1 MSKDYAKI
9 SLRPLLHEE
18 DGKRESKDTLN
29 KEKDLS
35 GRFCSKPFDY
45 FEAQDLGDGKV
56 FVCCPTW
63 LNVVVGKLTTQSVS
77 EAFNSKINQEIR
89 KSILDGT
96 YKYCN
101 KKLCP
106 VIQNDSL
113 PKTSEITDPRLR
125 KIIDNKQVRDLT
137 PLTYNL
143 CYDPSCNLA
152 CPSCRINKIYIT
164 EGPIHKRKILIQ
176 HKIINE
182 AFGEPHDREVFINV
196 TGSGDPFGSKIFR
209 ELLFDIE
216 GDKYPNVKINLQTN
230 GVMFTPSY
238 WDKMHKIHKNI
249 NNVLI
254 SLDSCREETY
264 DIVRRGGNWSALMK
278 NLEHTSKLR
287 QENKINF
294 LRLDFVVQ
302 KTNYKDMSGFVELGK
317 RFEVDQCYFSLVSDW
332 GTWTVEEYEK
342 HAIWKQTHEEFNDFM
357 DVMKNPIFDDPIVN
371 LGNVT
376 EYRNNAR

>member
-1 MSKDYAKI
+1 MNNNHGKI

-63 LNVVVGKLTTQSVS
+63 LNLVVGKLTTQSVS

-89 KSILDGT
+89 KSILDGS

-125 KIIDNKQVRDLT
+125 KIIDNKQIRDLT

-164 EGPIHKRKILIQ
+164 EGPIHKRKMLIQ

-182 AFGEPHDREVFINV
+182 AFGEPHNREVFINV
-196 TGSGDPFGSKIFR
+196 TGSGDPFGSKIDAYVFVALLCPLCAAASYLIVRKYGYQESIFSFIIYGKIFMIIFSGIFVIFSFKTMNFNDLVLNGISGIFR
-209 ELLFDIE
+209 GTAMILVINAARHLPGAIFGSIIYVQIFAGVLLGYIVFGEI
-216 GDKYPNVKINLQTN
+216 PTINNYVGNAIIIAAGLYI
-230 GVMFTPSY
+230 VMREM
-238 WDKMHKIHKNI
+238 KLKKNI
-249 NNVLI
+249 VSSTARHPTI
-254 SLDSCREETY
+254 P
-264 DIVRRGGNWSALMK
+264 IK
-278 NLEHTSKLR
+278 
-287 QENKINF
+287 
-294 LRLDFVVQ
+294 
-302 KTNYKDMSGFVELGK
+302 KD
-317 RFEVDQCYFSLVSDW
+317 
-332 GTWTVEEYEK
+332 
-342 HAIWKQTHEEFNDFM
+342 
-357 DVMKNPIFDDPIVN
+357 
-371 LGNVT
+371 
-376 EYRNNAR
+376 